1 MAKEGI
7 KNMAYFDNA
16 ATTFPKPKEVYD
28 FMDKFYRDF
37 GCSFGRNNS
46 KEQQTVAKIIAD
58 TRNKIKK
65 LLHCENKF
73 VIFTPTATLAL
84 NMIIQG
90 LLRQKIKNVYITPFE
105 HNAVTRVLEHYAKD
119 NKITVSQLKVDKNYH
134 YDLNSIKY
142 QFDAL
147 NPDLVIMTH
156 ASNVTGLVSPV
167 EKIAELSKEYGALNL
182 VDMAQTAGLI
192 DINVGLD
199 SIDFAVFAGHKTLYG
214 PQGIS
219 GFVMKNGIK
228 LTPIIYGGTGFDS
241 ANQEMPNSIPERY
254 EVGTV
259 NTHAIS
265 GLYASLNWIEKIGIK
280 NIYEQEKRNRQ
291 KLIDILSNYDFVNI
305 VGNNNNL
312 SYVGVVSFV
321 IKGLSSDSAGRIFAE
336 NNIVL
341 RTGLHCAPL
350 AHKFLGTF
358 PAGTIRLSASY
369 FTTDK
374 EYEELITVLDYIE
387 DNL

>member
-1 MAKEGI
+1 MSRGGI
-7 KNMAYFDNA
+7 NCMAYFDNA
-16 ATTFPKPKEVYD
+16 ATTFPKPVEVYD
-28 FMDKFYRDF
+28 FMDKFYRNF
-37 GCSFGRNNS
+37 GSSFGRSLS
-46 KEQQTVAKIIAD
+46 KEQQTVSKLVTD
-58 TRNKIKK
+58 TRNKLKK

-84 NMIIQG
+84 NMIIKGILEQN
-90 LLRQKIKNVYITPFE
+90 IKNVYTTPFE
-105 HNAVTRVLEHYAKD
+105 HNAVTRVLEHYIKG
-119 NKITVSQLKVDKNYH
+119 NKIIVRQLKVDENYQ

-142 QFDAL
+142 QFDAF
-147 NPDLVIMTH
+147 NPDLVIMSH

-167 EKIAELSKEYGALNL
+167 EKITGLSKGYGAINV

-199 SIDFAVFAGHKTLYG
+199 SIDFAVFAGHKTLYA

-219 GFVMKNGIK
+219 GFLMGSGIE
-228 LTPIIYGGTGFDS
+228 LSPIIFGGTGFDS
-241 ANQEMPNSIPERY
+241 VNQEMPKSIPERY

-265 GLYASLNWIEKIGIK
+265 GLYASLNWIEKTGIE
-280 NIYEQEKRNRQ
+280 NIYEQEKQNRQ
-291 KLIDILSNYDFVNI
+291 KLIDILSNYDYVDI
-305 VGNNNNL
+305 VGNNSSLN
-312 SYVGVVSFV
+312 YVGVVSFV
-321 IKGLSSDSAGRIFAE
+321 IRGLSSDSAGRIFAE

-350 AHKFLGTF
+350 AHKFLDTF
-358 PAGTIRLSASY
+358 PAGTIRLSTSY
-369 FTTDK
+369 FTADE
-374 EYEELITVLDYIE
+374 EYEELVAVLDYIE